1 MKITEYKKHTEG
13 PMRRIIIL
21 NLMLLFVI
29 AGCSYNPQ
37 IVLVTNKGE
46 IVIELDGESAPIH
59 TKNFVKLVEE
69 RFYVGTTFHRVE
81 PGFLIQGGD
90 PNSKDSNRANDG
102 TGGPDY
108 RLDAEI
114 KLLHKK
120 GSVGAAR
127 LGDRVN
133 PDRQSNGSQF
143 YICLRDLPALDTGG
157 YTVFGQVIKGLDVAE
172 KIANVEADA
181 RNNPLNP
188 VMIENV
194 YVK

>member
-1 MKITEYKKHTEG
+1 
-13 PMRRIIIL
+13 MRKFVL
-21 NLMLLFVI
+21 LSLMLGFVFS
-29 AGCSYNPQ
+29 ACSYKPQ
-37 IVLVTNKGE
+37 VVVVTNKGE
-46 IVIELDGESAPIH
+46 IVIELDGDAAPMH
-59 TKNFVKLVEE
+59 TDNFVKLVEE

-133 PDRQSNGSQF
+133 PERQSNGSQF
-143 YICLRDLPALDTGG
+143 YICLRDLPALDAGG
-157 YTVFGQVIKGLDVAE
+157 YTVFGQVVSGLDVAE
-172 KIANVEADA
+172 KIANVEADP

>member
-1 MKITEYKKHTEG
+1 MI
-13 PMRRIIIL
+13 RIVAL
-21 NLMLLFVI
+21 SLMVWFVL
-29 AGCSYNPQ
+29 AGCSYKPQ
-37 IVLVTNKGE
+37 VVIVTNKGE
-46 IVIELDGESAPIH
+46 MILELDGDSAPKH
-59 TKNFVKLVEE
+59 TENFVKLVEE
-69 RFYVGTTFHRVE
+69 RFYISTTFHRVE

-90 PNSKDSNRANDG
+90 PNSKDTNRANDG

-127 LGDRVN
+127 LGDRMN
-133 PDRQSNGSQF
+133 PERQSNGSQF
-143 YICLRDLPALDTGG
+143 YICLRDLPALDAGG
-157 YTVFGQVIKGLDVAE
+157 YTVFGKVIKGLDVAE

-181 RNNPLNP
+181 RNNPLSP
-188 VMIENV
+188 VIIENV